1 MAENP
6 VSVTNSLSDQNQG
19 AVVFVHGFT
28 GSAVETWEGFPE
40 LVKNDPTLGGY
51 RFYFWGYPSELK
63 LSYAVTKY
71 FWEDDPEI
79 ETIGKALRTL
89 LDHYTADAPRLTL
102 VGHSMG
108 GLVIQAFVLEEIGR
122 RSHAHLDR
130 LVEIVLYGTPSGGL
144 GKAQWGSFL
153 KNQISNMSDAGPF
166 IRKLRDGWKQWIDDQ
181 RSVPD
186 RLARFR
192 LTVVAGLKDR
202 FVPPESALTPFPF
215 DEHEYTPGNHT
226 DMVKPAV
233 AGELPYR
240 ILKQRLLR
248 GSLSAAERKLIQGES
263 EEAVKQMNRVLAAA
277 ELGDVE
283 SLLDL
288 SAGLLALTPSQVPR
302 VERTLGLALVDYQQY
317 PAAIDL
323 LKRYLEFK
331 MPDDGSRPFRHD
343 AQAVQQLAVALS
355 AQGDNTGAVAWL
367 ESLPADVRNLSET
380 MGIRAGRLKRQWQ
393 KSPHMAMVGRR
404 ALTLYR
410 TAYESAR
417 AAAMLDQ
424 VLYNGINTA
433 YMSFALGDPYED
445 FAAEVLAACA
455 SKTESDYWTRAT
467 AAEAYLLLR
476 RYSEAL
482 PAYQAAFNLAPVPRY
497 LATTGEQA
505 LAIIERQ
512 GNPPAALPIREF
524 VLSFLPILKAG
535 TVPVEEG

>member
-1 MAENP
+1 
-6 VSVTNSLSDQNQG
+6 
-19 AVVFVHGFT
+19 
-28 GSAVETWEGFPE
+28 
-40 LVKNDPTLGGY
+40 
-51 RFYFWGYPSELK
+51 
-63 LSYAVTKY
+63 
-71 FWEDDPEI
+71 
-79 ETIGKALRTL
+79 
-89 LDHYTADAPRLTL
+89 
-102 VGHSMG
+102 
-108 GLVIQAFVLEEIGR
+108 
-122 RSHAHLDR
+122 
-130 LVEIVLYGTPSGGL
+130 
-144 GKAQWGSFL
+144 
-153 KNQISNMSDAGPF
+153 
-166 IRKLRDGWKQWIDDQ
+166 
-181 RSVPD
+181 
-186 RLARFR
+186 
-192 LTVVAGLKDR
+192 
-202 FVPPESALTPFPF
+202 
-215 DEHEYTPGNHT
+215 
-226 DMVKPAV
+226 MVKPAV
-233 AGELPYR
+233 SGELPYR

-248 GSLSAAERKLIQGES
+248 GGLSAAQRKLIHGES

-288 SAGLLALTPSQVPR
+288 AAKLLAATPSQVPR

-317 PAAIDL
+317 QAAIGL
-323 LKRYLEFK
+323 LTRYLEFK
-331 MPDDGSRPFRHD
+331 MPDDGSRPFRTD

-393 KSPHMAMVGRR
+393 KSPHMVMVGRR

-445 FAAEVLAACA
+445 LAAHVLAACA
-455 SKTESDYWTRAT
+455 SKTAPDYWTLAT

-476 RYSEAL
+476 RYAEAL

-512 GNPPAALPIREF
+512 GNPPAALPIREL
-524 VLSFLPILKAG
+524 VLSFFPILKSGAL
-535 TVPVEEG
+535 PVEEG